1 MTEQA
6 KKLGKETVHNA
17 DVPWFYE
24 NGKHGGFNKYHGL
37 TKREYFAGLAMQG
50 MCVNA
55 GRNTLSFTKMSE
67 LAEKATECAD
77 ALLEELAKTS
87 EQKEQ
92 EALDKAFEESTKP
105 NQEIDDL
112 PF

>member
-6 KKLGKETVHNA
+6 KKLGTERITPIPLNYETL
-17 DVPWFYE
+17 
-24 NGKHGGFNKYHGL
+24 NGHPKPSKHSAGL
-37 TKREYFAGLAMQG
+37 NKREYFAGLAMQG